1 MSLKTM
7 SNGGL
12 CMHQYSSACLHA
24 SYKRLLGHRLSGQN
38 NTMSWHDFV
47 LLLQQ
52 TFIVDS
58 CNAKFVATSSYWRIS
73 IQ

>member
-12 CMHQYSSACLHA
+12 CMHQCSSACLHA
-24 SYKRLLGHRLSGQN
+24 SYKRLFGHWSWGQN

-47 LLLQQ
+47 LLLQH
-52 TFIVDS
+52 TFHS
-58 CNAKFVATSSYWRIS
+58 R
-73 IQ
+73 